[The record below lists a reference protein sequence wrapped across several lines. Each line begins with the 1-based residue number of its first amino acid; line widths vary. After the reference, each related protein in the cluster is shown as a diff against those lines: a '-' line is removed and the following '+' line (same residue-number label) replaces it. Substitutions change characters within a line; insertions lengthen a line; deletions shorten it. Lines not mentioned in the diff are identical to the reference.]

1 MLYMNLPLPV
11 PVDRALK
18 KLGADLSLA
27 RRRRN
32 LTQAMMAERLGTSIM
47 TVRRME
53 AGHPGT
59 ALQYLARAL
68 QVFGELEKISD
79 LLDSAKDTVG
89 LILMNEQVPIRVR
102 KPKQGGG
109 VL

>member
-1 MLYMNLPLPV
+1 MNFPLPLPV
-11 PVDRALK
+11 HRSLK

-32 LTQAMMAERLGTSIM
+32 MTQAMLAERLGTSVM

-53 AGHPGT
+53 DGRPGT

-68 QVFGELEKISD
+68 QVFGELEKLNV
-79 LLDSAKDTVG
+79 LLDSAQDTVG
-89 LILMNEQVPIRVR
+89 LILMDERVPVRVR
-102 KPKQGGG
+102 KPKRGKG

>member
-1 MLYMNLPLPV
+1 MNLPLPL

-27 RRRRN
+27 RRRRR
-32 LTQAMMAERLGTSIM
+32 LTQAMLAERLGTAVM

-68 QVFGELEKISD
+68 QVFGELDKLGG
-79 LLDSAKDTVG
+79 LLDSAQDTVG
-89 LILMNEQVPIRVR
+89 LMLMDERLPLRVR
-102 KPKQGGG
+102 KPKPGQG

>member
-1 MLYMNLPLPV
+1 MNLPLPV

>member
-1 MLYMNLPLPV
+1 MNLPLPV
-11 PVDRALK
+11 SVERAIK
-18 KLGADLSLA
+18 KLGVDLSLA

-32 LTQAMMAERLGTSIM
+32 LTQTMLAERLGTSVM

-68 QVFGELEKISD
+68 QVFGDLDKLND
-79 LLDSAKDTVG
+79 LLDSAQDTVG
-89 LILMNEQVPIRVR
+89 LILMNERVPMRVR
-102 KPKQGGG
+102 KPKQGKG

>member
-1 MLYMNLPLPV
+1 MNTPLPLPV
-11 PVDRALK
+11 DRAIK

-27 RRRRN
+27 RRRRKM
-32 LTQAMMAERLGTSIM
+32 TQAMLAERLGTSIM

-53 AGHPGT
+53 GGHPGT

-68 QVFGELEKISD
+68 QVFGALEKLNA
-79 LLDSAKDTVG
+79 LLDSSQDTVG
-89 LILMNEQVPIRVR
+89 LIMMDERVPVRVR
-102 KPKQGGG
+102 KPKQGKG

>member
-1 MLYMNLPLPV
+1 MNTPLPLPV
-11 PVDRALK
+11 DRAIK

-27 RRRRN
+27 RRRRKM
-32 LTQAMMAERLGTSIM
+32 TQAMLAERLGTSIM

-53 AGHPGT
+53 DGHPGT

-68 QVFGELEKISD
+68 QVFGALEK
-79 LLDSAKDTVG
+79 LNAMLDSSQDTVG
-89 LILMNEQVPIRVR
+89 LIMMDERVPVRVR
-102 KPKQGGG
+102 KPKQGKG

>member
-1 MLYMNLPLPV
+1 MNLPLPL

-32 LTQAMMAERLGTSIM
+32 LTQAMMAERLGTSII

-53 AGHPGT
+53 GGHPGT

-79 LLDSAKDTVG
+79 LLDSAQDTVG
-89 LILMNEQVPIRVR
+89 LILMNEQVPMRVR

>member
-1 MLYMNLPLPV
+1 MNLPLPI

-18 KLGADLSLA
+18 KLGVDLSLA

-32 LTQAMMAERLGTSIM
+32 LTQDMLAERLGTSVM

-53 AGHPGT
+53 TGHPGT
-59 ALQYLARAL
+59 ALQYLVRAL
-68 QVFGELEKISD
+68 QVFGELEKLND
-79 LLDSAKDTVG
+79 LLDSAQDTVG
-89 LILMNEQVPIRVR
+89 LILMNEQVPMRVR
-102 KPKQGGG
+102 KPNQGKG

>member
-1 MLYMNLPLPV
+1 MNLPLPI

-18 KLGADLSLA
+18 KLGVDLSLA

-32 LTQAMMAERLGTSIM
+32 LTQAMMAERLGTSVM

-68 QVFGELEKISD
+68 QVFGELDKLND
-79 LLDSAKDTVG
+79 LLDSSKDTVG
-89 LILMNEQVPIRVR
+89 LILMNEQVPMRVR
-102 KPKQGGG
+102 KPKQGKG

>member
-1 MLYMNLPLPV
+1 MSLPLPL

-18 KLGADLSLA
+18 KLGGDLSLA

-32 LTQAMMAERLGTSIM
+32 LTQAMLAERLGTSVM

-68 QVFGELEKISD
+68 QVFGDLDKLND
-79 LLDSAKDTVG
+79 LLDSAQDTVG
-89 LILMNEQVPIRVR
+89 LILMNERVPMRVR
-102 KPKQGGG
+102 KPKQGKG